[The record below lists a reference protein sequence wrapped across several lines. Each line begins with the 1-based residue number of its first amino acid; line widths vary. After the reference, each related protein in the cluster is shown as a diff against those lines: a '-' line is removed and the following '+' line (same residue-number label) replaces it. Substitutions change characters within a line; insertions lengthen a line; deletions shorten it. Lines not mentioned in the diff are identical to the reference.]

1 MPPHSCQMDVHLA
14 TFLKSLSDIVN
25 RSTCYLIIRMRID
38 ILDNCSRERKF
49 TVTIKFI
56 SQANL
61 HQLRELLSG
70 KQVENPPQALK
81 IIDIVLRE
89 LASQR
94 CISVFA
100 L

>member
-1 MPPHSCQMDVHLA
+1 M
-14 TFLKSLSDIVN
+14 
-25 RSTCYLIIRMRID
+25 ID
-38 ILDNCSRERKF
+38 ILDNISRERIF
-49 TVTIKFI
+49 TVTIKFV

-61 HQLRELLSG
+61 HQLHELLSG
-70 KQVENPPQALK
+70 KQVDSPPQALK

-94 CISVFA
+94 CISVFV